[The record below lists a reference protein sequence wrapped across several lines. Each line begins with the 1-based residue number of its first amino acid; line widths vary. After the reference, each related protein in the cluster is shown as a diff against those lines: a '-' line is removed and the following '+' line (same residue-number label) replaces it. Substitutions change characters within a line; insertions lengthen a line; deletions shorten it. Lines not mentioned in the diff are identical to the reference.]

1 MSDFCL
7 GSRTIAS
14 IERQSHLMDR
24 MCARSG
30 IAADAGRNADPAL
43 WYEARL
49 RCLGCVSSQRC
60 RSFLATPRVTGQ
72 PRVPDFCANRAFLAE
87 HGRGP
92 TFGRLQ

>member
-7 GSRTIAS
+7 GSQTIAC
-14 IERQSHLMDR
+14 IARQSDLMDR
-24 MCARSG
+24 MCVRAG
-30 IAADAGRNADPAL
+30 ITADADPNADPAL

-49 RCLGCVSSQRC
+49 RCLGCVSSQQC
-60 RSFLATPRVTGQ
+60 RRFLATLCVNGQ

>member
-14 IERQSHLMDR
+14 IERKSDLMDR
-24 MCARSG
+24 TCARSG

-60 RSFLATPRVTGQ
+60 RRFLATLRVNGQ

-92 TFGRLQ
+92 TQ